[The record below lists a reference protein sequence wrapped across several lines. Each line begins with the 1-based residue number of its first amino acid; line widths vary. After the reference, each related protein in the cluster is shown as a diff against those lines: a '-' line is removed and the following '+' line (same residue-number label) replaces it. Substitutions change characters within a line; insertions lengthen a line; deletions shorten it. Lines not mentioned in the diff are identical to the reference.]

1 MSVPTLM
8 LDDTELSVH
17 VEQQTDLAGGIAAAV
32 FDSKART
39 YRYLL
44 TRIWDPQ
51 TAPAVFLMLNPST
64 ADALEDDATIKRLT
78 HPRSGFARRMGVG
91 GIVVVNLFALRSTD
105 PRVLRHH
112 PDPVGPLN
120 DVFIRQATAGAAK
133 VVAAWGAAGVEHG
146 RGARMTETLLAR
158 GVELQCLGRTSTGQ
172 PRHPLYLP
180 RVAAL
185 EPYGRLFDG
194 LVEKRE
200 AAS

>member
-1 MSVPTLM
+1 MSVLTLM
-8 LDDTELSVH
+8 PADTELDVH

-32 FDSKART
+32 FDCKART

-44 TRIWDPQ
+44 TRIWDPS
-51 TAPAVFLMLNPST
+51 TPPVVFLMLNPST
-64 ADALEDDATIKRLT
+64 ADALEDDATIRRLA
-78 HPRSGFARRMGVG
+78 HPKSGFARRMGAG
-91 GIVVVNLFALRSTD
+91 GLVVVNLFALCSTN
-105 PRVLRHH
+105 PRALRHH
-112 PDPVGPLN
+112 ADPVGPLN
-120 DVFIRQATAGAAK
+120 DVFIRRATAGASV

-146 RGARMTETLLAR
+146 RGARVVETLLAR
-158 GVELQCLGRTSTGQ
+158 GVELQCLGMTSTGQ

-180 RVAAL
+180 GDAVL